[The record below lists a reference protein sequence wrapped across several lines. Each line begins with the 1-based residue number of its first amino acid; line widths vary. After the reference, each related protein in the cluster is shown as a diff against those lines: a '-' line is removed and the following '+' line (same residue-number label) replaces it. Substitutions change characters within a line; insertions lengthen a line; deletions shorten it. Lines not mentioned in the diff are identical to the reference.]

1 MVFTAKPSDRK
12 KSHNPK
18 MWTEAWTGWY
28 TKFGGPI
35 PQRPVEDLAFLV
47 ARFIQ
52 NNGSFINYY
61 MYHGGTNFG
70 RTTAGLFIAT
80 SYDYDAPIDEYGLQ
94 REPKWGHLR
103 DLHQAI
109 KLCEPA
115 LVSTYPTVTWPGNN
129 LQVHVFN
136 SKSGCAA
143 FLANYDTKSS
153 ATVTFQNMRYD
164 LPPWSVSIL
173 PDCKNAVFNTA
184 RVRK

>member
-1 MVFTAKPSDRK
+1 MGDSEIHIKCEILVLNTEKRAITQKCGLKLGLAGIQSLVVQFLSDLLKTWHFQWQGLYR
-12 KSHNPK
+12 
-18 MWTEAWTGWY
+18 
-28 TKFGGPI
+28 I
-35 PQRPVEDLAFLV
+35 
-47 ARFIQ
+47 
-52 NNGSFINYY
+52 

-80 SYDYDAPIDEYGLQ
+80 SYDYDAPIDEY
-94 REPKWGHLR
+94 
-103 DLHQAI
+103 
-109 KLCEPA
+109 
-115 LVSTYPTVTWPGNN
+115 VTWPGNN